1 MQFYDIM
8 SIVFYMSIII
18 YILSVIK
25 YCVPDILFFFI
36 IFDLLI
42 LD

>member
-1 MQFYDIM
+1 MQLYDIM

-25 YCVPDILFFFI
+25 YCVPDTLGFYN
-36 IFDLLI
+36 L
-42 LD
+42 